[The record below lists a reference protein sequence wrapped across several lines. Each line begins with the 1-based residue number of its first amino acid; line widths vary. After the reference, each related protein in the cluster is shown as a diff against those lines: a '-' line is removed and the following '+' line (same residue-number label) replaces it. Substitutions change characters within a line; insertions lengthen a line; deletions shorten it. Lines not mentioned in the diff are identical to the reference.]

1 MTHAATRNRYIMRS
15 LLPAVLASSIRGTSL
30 SFVHSFLT
38 GINHDR
44 EPLLRGN
51 SVKSESYSYFERN
64 GGCNTQ
70 YSDDDFIR
78 RDIEENTSS
87 FPWEHMTSSTADQ
100 RNRNGMVATP
110 NLPICSTTRLDLRP
124 FPISM
129 IIDQNKIK
137 QSLLLAAANP
147 RSIGVLISGGRGT
160 CKSVLARSMQKVV
173 PSHIRRILNNE
184 YNIDPDGQDG
194 IDSFLANSLQR
205 RNEKLQDLE
214 TELVN
219 TPFVQIPL
227 GVTEDS
233 LIGTVDLERSL
244 DAGSTIF
251 SPGLLARAHRGIL
264 YVDEIN
270 LLDDEVAD
278 VLLKVLSDGYVEV
291 EREGLSVRYPCKP
304 LIIATYNP
312 EEGECLFLTAFDG
325 YQFTCTHMLAYSTFL
340 IPILA

>member
-1 MTHAATRNRYIMRS
+1 MTHAATRNRYIMRRRTS
-15 LLPAVLASSIRGTSL
+15 LLPAVLASSILGTSL
-30 SFVHSFLT
+30 SLVNSFLI
-38 GINHDR
+38 GIYHDR

-51 SVKSESYSYFERN
+51 SVKSESYSNFERDAE
-64 GGCNTQ
+64 CNTH

-78 RDIEENTSS
+78 RDIEENRSS
-87 FPWEHMTSSTADQ
+87 FPWEHTTSSTAD
-100 RNRNGMVATP
+100 ATP
-110 NLPICSTTRLDLRP
+110 NLPIRSTTRLDLRP

-129 IIDQNKIK
+129 IIDQNEIK

-160 CKSVLARSMQKVV
+160 CKSVLARSMQRVV
-173 PSHIRRILNNE
+173 PSHICRILNNE

-194 IDSFLANSLQR
+194 IDSFLADSLQR
-205 RNEKLQDLE
+205 KNEKVQDLE
-214 TELVN
+214 TELVS

-233 LIGTVDLERSL
+233 LIGTVDLEKSL

-251 SPGLLARAHRGIL
+251 STGLLARAHRGIL

-312 EEGECLFLTAFDG
+312 EEGEC
-325 YQFTCTHMLAYSTFL
+325 SFL
-340 IPILA
+340 IT